1 MRSVVILS
9 AVAATLAASVSYASE
24 TLACSGNDCCS
35 LNGEYAGTSC
45 TCYPPWTGPACATL
59 DVAPVQAP
67 YQGYGMSPN
76 VTSWGGNVIEVGG
89 VYHMYVAEMVNN
101 CSLNAWGSN
110 SRCSHAVSSSIEG
123 PYVYVAPAVDVWCHN
138 PQVIATQNASGPLY
152 VLFHIGSGAG
162 GNPKNCNVSRAD
174 VDGPSGWAGDAPQAA
189 TARSMRGVAGGDA
202 AGGSSLHVATSP
214 YGPWVPVQP
223 APPSCNNPAP
233 FLHPNGTWYLVCSGF
248 TMYSSPSITG
258 PWATVLKNINPA
270 GKGVGGTYEDPFLY
284 VDARGNWHLLFH
296 VVSADDMRAA
306 GRAGRG
312 CGSLP
317 PANHRGVAWPVPP
330 YNQEFSDCDQRLTNS
345 RTTSHAYS
353 CKRSIPWTSR
363 LPASTRPSPG
373 TGSPPTA
380 SPGPPRPRLPSVT
393 TSPSPMAAP

>member
-296 VVSADDMRAA
+296 VYTLDVPATCVNSTVS
-306 GRAGRG
+306 G
-312 CGSLP
+312 
-317 PANHRGVAWPVPP
+317 HW
-330 YNQEFSDCDQRLTNS
+330 FSPDGLS
-345 RTTSHAYS
+345 
-353 CKRSIPWTSR
+353 W
-363 LPASTRPSPG
+363 
-373 TGSPPTA
+373 TA
-380 SPGPPRPRLPSVT
+380 SPTAPFGNNVAFTDGSAMTVATRERPKLLFNSAGEPTHLVNGVT
-393 TSPSPMAAP
+393 GGASHCAPTPCVNCKYNYWDFTLVQPLNA